1 HSRGACVAALCK
13 NRRRQ
18 VGPSRV
24 RDALT
29 LTGRKKKRGK
39 RRSARPLRPLPPP
52 SLDLAP
58 SPAPPSS
65 GRVQRQPASARGAA
79 GAPMASSPA
88 AYELVAAAVA
98 SSPAARANGSV
109 WEFLAALPSAAAGA
123 VDEASAWAAPRRSW
137 RLEHPHALH
146 QLVNYSVYASWDRA
160 AGGSPPFWLPS
171 TIVLNNGSDIART
184 DARIFR
190 DMLSNKVYDG
200 SVRGH
205 NDEIL
210 SQAANK
216 HRPWS
221 VDMRMVHW
229 EVFIRK
235 EGRKISQETQDKNM
249 TRNYKQD
256 LDIFASASPLCY
268 KNGRTFMYNI
278 SSKSIHYCW

>member
-1 HSRGACVAALCK
+1 GAIPRP
-13 NRRRQ
+13 RRPNPD
-18 VGPSRV
+18 GK
-24 RDALT
+24 
-29 LTGRKKKRGK
+29 KKKRGK
-39 RRSARPLRPLPPP
+39 RRSARSLHPLPPP

-79 GAPMASSPA
+79 GAHPSDPAPNGSARQPMASSPA

-160 AGGSPPFWLPS
+160 AGGSPPFWFPS

-210 SQAANK
+210 SEAANK
-216 HRPWS
+216 HRNS
-221 VDMRMVHW
+221 R
-229 EVFIRK
+229 
-235 EGRKISQETQDKNM
+235 QEHD
-249 TRNYKQD
+249 
-256 LDIFASASPLCY
+256 
-268 KNGRTFMYNI
+268 
-278 SSKSIHYCW
+278 